1 MAWHDGVYIQVLKVN
16 PLVVLSRGALHIYK
30 KDRGYFFR
38 KGRFVGR
45 TCLGRGLCGRG
56 GSQPDQHCLRT
67 LN

>member
-16 PLVVLSRGALHIYK
+16 PLVVLSRGALHIYQ
-30 KDRGYFFR
+30 KDRGYF
-38 KGRFVGR
+38 
-45 TCLGRGLCGRG
+45 LGRADLWGGLVWGGAYVGGG